1 MRESE
6 HLLVIGSEP
15 QFENFLPP
23 IGGLFASAEFVFADP
38 SKIETMPSTSASVRT
53 LTILVNPDDYPLDLV
68 NSLSGAV
75 WLWFLRRL
83 ALVERNEYLES
94 PRLFNEAREGIQRRA
109 DYLKQLDSQRDR
121 KVVVSDEA
129 SYEFCADLGVNVRL
143 SPPPVNDE
151 LSKTQS
157 PTGEVFLAAWNSR
170 TAFSLGILSAM
181 PEEWFRSVDRSF
193 VTMEEMSGINQSII
207 LQDSVVSEFPY
218 EFALCLTAGHLVIS
232 QAIEPSWGL
241 EAGIDYLEIT
251 TPDELFYVVE
261 ALRRNP
267 FSANLMR
274 TRGMDKGKIF
284 FASRVI
290 PKLISAFESPHVGP
304 NRWRS

>member
-15 QFENFLPP
+15 QFRNFLPP
-23 IGGLFASAEFVFADP
+23 IGGFFASAEFVFADP
-38 SKIETMPSTSASVRT
+38 SKIETMPSTSASVGR

-75 WLWFLRRL
+75 WLWFLRRI
-83 ALVERNEYLES
+83 ALVEKNEYLES
-94 PRLFNEAREGIQRRA
+94 PRLFSEAREVVQRRA
-109 DYLKQLDSQRDR
+109 DFLKQLDSQSSL

-129 SYEFCADLGVNVRL
+129 SYDYCESLGINARL

-151 LSKTQS
+151 LLKTQTAS
-157 PTGEVFLAAWNSR
+157 GDVILAAWR
-170 TAFSLGILSAM
+170 GHTAFSSGFLSSL
-181 PEEWFRSVDRSF
+181 PEGWFLPIDRRF
-193 VTMEEMSGINQSII
+193 VTMEEMSEISHSII

-218 EFALCLTAGHLVIS
+218 EFALCLTAGHLLIS

-241 EAGIDYLEIT
+241 EPGIDYLEIT

-267 FSANLMR
+267 FSTDLMR
-274 TRGMDKGKIF
+274 WRGMEKSKIF
-284 FASRVI
+284 LASQVI
-290 PKLISAFESPHVGP
+290 PRLISAFESQ
-304 NRWRS
+304 